1 MELISNDPTAF
12 TIASYLP
19 AEISGVLSPEET
31 KVCILE
37 TSAISGKYD
46 AIVNAV
52 GSFDINSIFLFLGS
66 GFSVDSGE
74 LGTPHNQYIEWF
86 LRGGA
91 PFLLFNLVFLIY
103 PTVSLLL
110 SRRPEF
116 VTLGCILAAAILIS
130 NNINTPFRAP
140 YTSIFF
146 WIVIG
151 LFFKLKYLM
160 WDQSITNNEIGNNIR
175 TA

>member
-1 MELISNDPTAF
+1 
-12 TIASYLP
+12 
-19 AEISGVLSPEET
+19 
-31 KVCILE
+31 
-37 TSAISGKYD
+37 
-46 AIVNAV
+46 
-52 GSFDINSIFLFLGS
+52 LGS

-146 WIVIG
+146 LAVWVVMNSHFPFPFSVRVWF
-151 LFFKLKYLM
+151 LLLVF
-160 WDQSITNNEIGNNIR
+160 
-175 TA
+175 